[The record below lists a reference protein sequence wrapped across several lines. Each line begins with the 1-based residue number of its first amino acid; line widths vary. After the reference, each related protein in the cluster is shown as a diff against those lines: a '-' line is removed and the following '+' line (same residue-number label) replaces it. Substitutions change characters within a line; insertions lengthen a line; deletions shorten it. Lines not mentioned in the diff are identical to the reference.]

1 MYLSFFKGG
10 AYRLHLVHVVLSLNI
25 LIMELEGIVQ
35 DIGASQTVGKNG
47 FVKRALIVKTESAY
61 PQVLCVEFT
70 MDRTI
75 LLDPLQTGDL
85 VKVSI
90 NIKGNIWQSPEG
102 MTKYFTV
109 LEGWRLQVLNSATTP
124 LVVPTE
130 PDDKDFPF

>member
-1 MYLSFFKGG
+1 
-10 AYRLHLVHVVLSLNI
+10 
-25 LIMELEGIVQ
+25 MELEGIVQ

-70 MDRTI
+70 MDRTS
-75 LLDPLQTGDL
+75 LLDPLQVGDL

-90 NIKGNIWQSPEG
+90 NIKGNTWQSPEG

-109 LEGWRLQVLNSATTP
+109 LEGWRLKVLRCVSESNV
-124 LVVPTE
+124 LPTE